1 MAGHLMPTMP
11 ALRHAAISFLT
22 LFVTPLGL
30 HAAWWL
36 STDAAL
42 AWSNPQSRQQRAE
55 ATR

>member
-1 MAGHLMPTMP
+1 MPTMP
-11 ALRHAAISFLT
+11 ALRHAAISFLG

-42 AWSNPQSRQQRAE
+42 AWSQADWSSARVLPPARA
-55 ATR
+55 